1 MAERVVLVTGG
12 NVGIGYEVVRALAK
26 AGHVVWLASRDA
38 AKGEKAAAEL
48 AGEGD
53 VRAVRID
60 VTDEA
65 SMVAAVAAIE
75 AAHGKL
81 DILIN
86 NAGATFGGGPA
97 HEADL
102 NALRAAIEN
111 NAIGPLRLSQLALPL
126 LRKGE
131 KAQIIMV
138 GSGSGSLHWLGN
150 TPPAFAGKVPLG
162 YATSKTV
169 MHSISVQL
177 AQALKVDNIAV
188 NVISPGYV
196 NSAVSQYEGTKSTAE
211 GAEPIVRLALDPA
224 PPTGR
229 FISHDEGQELPW

>member
-1 MAERVVLVTGG
+1 MADRVVLVTGG

-26 AGHVVWLASRDA
+26 AGLTVWLASRDA
-38 AKGEKAAAEL
+38 AKGETAAAEL

-65 SMVAAVAAIE
+65 SMVAAIGAIE

-86 NAGATFGGGPA
+86 NAGATFGGGAA
-97 HEADL
+97 HVADL
-102 NALRAAIEN
+102 DALRAAIDN
-111 NAIGPLRLSQLALPL
+111 NAIGPLRLAQLALPL
-126 LRKGE
+126 LKKGD
-131 KAQIIMV
+131 KPHIINV
-138 GSGSGSLHWLGN
+138 GSGSGSLDWLGN
-150 TPPAFAGKVPLG
+150 TPPAFAGKVPLA

-169 MHSISVQL
+169 LHSISVQL
-177 AQALKVDNIAV
+177 AQALKADGIAV

-196 NSAVSQYEGTKSTAE
+196 NSAVSQFQGTKSTAE
-211 GAEPIVRLALDPA
+211 GAAPIVRLALDPA

-229 FISHDEGQELPW
+229 FVSDVEGKEFPW

>member
-38 AKGEKAAAEL
+38 AKGEKAGAEL

-53 VRAVRID
+53 VRPVRID

-65 SMVAAVAAIE
+65 SMVSAVAAIE

-86 NAGATFGGGPA
+86 NAGATFGGGAA
-97 HEADL
+97 HVADL
-102 NALRAAIEN
+102 DALRAAIEN

-126 LRKGE
+126 LKKGD
-131 KAQIIMV
+131 KPQIINV

-169 MHSISVQL
+169 LHSISVQL
-177 AQALKVDNIAV
+177 AQALKADGIAV

-196 NSAVSQYEGTKSTAE
+196 NTAVSQHMGTKSPAE
-211 GAEPIVRLALDPA
+211 GAESTVRLALNPE

-229 FISHDEGQELPW
+229 FISDVEGEELSW

>member
-1 MAERVVLVTGG
+1 MAERVALVTGG
-12 NVGIGYEVVRALAK
+12 NVGIGHEVVRALAK

-38 AKGEKAAAEL
+38 DKGKKAAADL

-53 VRAVRID
+53 IRPVRID

-81 DILIN
+81 DLLIN
-86 NAGATFGGGPA
+86 NAGATFGGGAA
-97 HEADL
+97 HVADL
-102 NALRAAIEN
+102 DALRAAIEN
-111 NAIGPLRLSQLALPL
+111 NAIGPLRMSQLALPL

-131 KAQIIMV
+131 TAQIIMV
-138 GSGSGSLHWLGN
+138 GSGAGSLAWLGN
-150 TPPAFAGKVPLG
+150 PAPGFEGRIPLG
-162 YATSKTV
+162 YATSKSV

-177 AQALKVDNIAV
+177 AQALKADRIAV

-196 NSAVSQYEGTKSTAE
+196 NSAVSQYQGTKSTAE
-211 GAEPIVRLALDPA
+211 GAAPIVRLALDPA

-229 FISHDEGQELPW
+229 FISDVEGQELPW